1 MCISHSD
8 TKMPTSF
15 QDGLF
20 LKFLEILCIVLL
32 CRVLNASAE
41 MPGNLSRGERRGNS
55 LNPIRKIRLSN
66 LPLMQ
71 LYSSD
76 QNVPMSSA
84 EVLCR
89 LQLLSSDTPSS
100 KATKIS
106 VAKMFTPLEI
116 GAACK

>member
-55 LNPIRKIRLSN
+55 LNPIRKIRL
-66 LPLMQ
+66 
-71 LYSSD
+71 
-76 QNVPMSSA
+76 
-84 EVLCR
+84 
-89 LQLLSSDTPSS
+89 
-100 KATKIS
+100 K
-106 VAKMFTPLEI
+106 FTSHAI
-116 GAACK
+116 VQF